1 MWQWISSSTW
11 HSVKGCMLIQLILA
25 MMCRYCQ
32 RVQKPSFW
40 GGESE
45 LYVISR
51 MLRTPIHIYRTSAEV
66 GIRYC
71 SPCRR
76 CLLE

>member
-1 MWQWISSSTW
+1 MPLL
-11 HSVKGCMLIQLILA
+11 HCGPGCGLGLNCDMLS
-25 MMCRYCQ
+25 RYCQ

-66 GIRYC
+66 GIR
-71 SPCRR
+71 
-76 CLLE
+76 